1 MNRNR
6 FLRVCAASVGLLAL
20 MGSAS
25 LAEDNYPSR
34 AIRIIVPY
42 APGGQGDIT
51 ARLISDHLA
60 SAIGQ
65 PVTVENRAGANG
77 VIGIDA
83 LAKSAPDGYTIG
95 VVVASHALSPALIKP
110 LPYDPVKDFTPITTT
125 AITQMVMVT
134 TPALKANTVQEFIDY
149 AKAHPG
155 ELAYKSAGPGS
166 NSHLFGAWFADA
178 AGIDMIH
185 VPYKGSGDSMPDLM
199 SGVVHMGFD
208 TLPAVNGHIK
218 SGQLKLLAAGGPARA
233 PQYPDVPTVAEAG
246 IPGFAANSWGMVLA
260 PKGTPAP
267 VVERLNKE
275 IVAVLNKPDVK
286 ARLATM
292 GAEAVADTP
301 EAARKMLE
309 SEVKLYT
316 DLVSKLKIDVA
327 K

>member
-1 MNRNR
+1 MKG
-6 FLRVCAASVGLLAL
+6 FLGACAASLGLVAL

-25 LAEDNYPSR
+25 QAQESYPSR

-51 ARLISDHLA
+51 ARLIGDNLA
-60 SAIGQ
+60 PAIGQ

-83 LAKSAPDGYTIG
+83 LAKSPPDGYTIG

-110 LPYDPVKDFTPITTT
+110 LPYDPVSDFTPVTTT
-125 AITQMVMVT
+125 AITQMAMVT
-134 TPALKANTVQEFIDY
+134 SPTLEADTVEEFIAY
-149 AKAHPG
+149 AKEHPG

-208 TLPAVNGHIK
+208 TLPAVSGHIK
-218 SGQLKLLAAGGPARA
+218 SGQVKLIAAGGPARS

-246 IPGFAANSWGMVLA
+246 IEGFVANSWGMVLA
-260 PKGTPAP
+260 PKGTPP
-267 VVERLNKE
+267 EIVDRLNKE
-275 IVAVLNKPDVK
+275 IVAILDKPEVK
-286 ARLATM
+286 ARFETM
-292 GAEAVADTP
+292 GADVVGNSPDEAG
-301 EAARKMLE
+301 EMLE

-316 DLVSKLKIDVA
+316 DLVEKLKIDVTN
-327 K
+327 